1 MARVKFSPD
10 SPEHATFRAF
20 WELCQDF
27 WEPEKTDEYW
37 ETFIKR
43 SEQFGNMYG
52 QFSRDLGNALREY
65 LINKGGFEK

>member
-1 MARVKFSPD
+1 MRTAFVKGSTEQQMFMG
-10 SPEHATFRAF
+10 F

-27 WEPEKTDEYW
+27 WEPEQTDEYW

>member
-1 MARVKFSPD
+1 MRKEFTKGSKEQKMFND
-10 SPEHATFRAF
+10 F
-20 WELCQDF
+20 WNLCQDF
-27 WEPEKTDEYW
+27 WEPEQTDEYW
-37 ETFIKR
+37 KTFIKR